1 MRISTNTIFKAG
13 TTRMSELE
21 SSLLKTQQQLAL
33 SKRVVKPS
41 DDPVAAAQILE
52 LTQSQAVNSQFSV
65 NRQNA
70 KSALGME
77 ENALQSITTLLQNV
91 KTLTVNAGNGVL
103 DSTQL
108 NYIATELSGYQDEL
122 ISLANSRDASGS
134 YIFSG
139 FQTTTQPFVKT
150 PSGATYIGDQGARM
164 LQIGPNRQ
172 ISLSDAGSAVF
183 ESNKTGNGTFL
194 TGKGST
200 NAGTGVISP
209 GSIVNPTALTG
220 HDYNIVFTGP
230 ATFDVIDATL
240 SPPPPAAPTTVLSAQ
255 PYVSGQSI
263 TFDGLQFDI
272 TGTPATGDSFTV
284 RPSKNQ
290 SIFTAMNDLITL
302 LKTPIAG
309 DAGKANLTNGLNA
322 AHANIDTALDSVL
335 TVRASVGSRLKELD
349 SLDTQGDDRDLLYA
363 ESLSTLQDLDY
374 TKAIT
379 DLSKQKIMLEAA
391 QQAFVKTSGLTLFNF
406 MPN

>member
-1 MRISTNTIFKAG
+1 MRISTNTIFKSG
-13 TTRMSELE
+13 TTRMAELE
-21 SSLLKTQQQLAL
+21 SSLLKTQQQLAQ
-33 SKRVVKPS
+33 SKRVIRPS

-52 LTQSQAVNSQFSV
+52 LTQSQSVNSQHAV

-77 ENALQSITTLLQNV
+77 ENALQGITTLLQNV

-103 DSTQL
+103 DGPQREF
-108 NYIATELSGYQDEL
+108 IATELSGYYDEL
-122 ISLANSRDASGS
+122 ISLANSRDASGN

-139 FQTTTQPFVKT
+139 FQTSTQPFTKT
-150 PSGATYIGDQGARM
+150 PGGATYIGDQGARM
-164 LQIGPNRQ
+164 LQIGPSRQ
-172 ISLSDAGSAVF
+172 IALSDNGSTVF
-183 ESNKTGNGTFL
+183 ETNKTGNGTFV
-194 TGKGST
+194 TGKGNSNT
-200 NAGTGVISP
+200 GSGVISL
-209 GSIVNPTALTG
+209 GSIVNPGALTG

-230 ATFDVIDATL
+230 STYDVIDATT
-240 SPPPPAAPTTVLSAQ
+240 SPPPPAPPTIVLGGQ
-255 PYVSGQSI
+255 THVSGQAI

-284 RPSKNQ
+284 RPSRNQ
-290 SIFTAMNDLITL
+290 SVFTTMNNLITL
-302 LKTPIAG
+302 LKTPITS
-309 DAGKANLTNGLNA
+309 DAARANLANGLNA
-322 AHANIDTALDSVL
+322 ANVNIDTALDNVL

-349 SLDTQGDDRDLLYA
+349 SLDTQGDDRDVLYA
-363 ESLSTLQDLDY
+363 QSLSALQDLDY

-406 MPN
+406 ISG

>member
-13 TTRMSELE
+13 TTRMAELE

-33 SKRVVKPS
+33 SKRVIKPS

-52 LTQSQAVNSQFSV
+52 LTQSQAVNSQYSV

-70 KSALGME
+70 KSSLGME
-77 ENALQSITTLLQNV
+77 ENALQGITTLLQNV

-108 NYIATELSGYQDEL
+108 DYIATELSGYYDEL
-122 ISLANSRDASGS
+122 ISLSNSRDASGN

-139 FQTTTQPFVKT
+139 FQTSTQPFTKT
-150 PSGATYIGDQGARM
+150 PGGATYVGDQGARM
-164 LQIGPNRQ
+164 LQIGPSRQ
-172 ISLSDAGSAVF
+172 IALSDNGSAVF
-183 ESNKTGNGTFL
+183 ESNKTGNGTFV
-194 TGKGST
+194 TGKGAT

-220 HDYNIVFTGP
+220 HDYNITFTGA
-230 ATFDVIDATL
+230 ATFDVVDATTV
-240 SPPPPAAPTTVLSAQ
+240 PPTTVLSAQ

-263 TFDGLQFDI
+263 TFDGLQFDV
-272 TGTPATGDSFTV
+272 TGTPAVGDSFTV

-322 AHANIDTALDSVL
+322 AHASIDTALDSVL

-363 ESLSTLQDLDY
+363 QSLSTLQDLDY

-406 MPN
+406 ISG